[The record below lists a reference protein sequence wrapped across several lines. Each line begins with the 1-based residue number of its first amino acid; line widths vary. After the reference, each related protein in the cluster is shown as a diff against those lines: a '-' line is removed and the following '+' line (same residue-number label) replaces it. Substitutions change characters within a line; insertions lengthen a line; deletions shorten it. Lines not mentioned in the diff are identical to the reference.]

1 MQVHRCEGERS
12 VTSDQRAARFGLDD
26 RVAVITGAGTGIGR
40 GVALVLAE
48 HGADIVLAGRRPEP
62 LEQTARD
69 IEALGRRRARRP
81 DGRHRGRASVSGWST
96 ERVSELGRLDV
107 LVNNAGGA
115 TTKPIAEWTPE
126 EWHQVVDLNFGS
138 VWFLSRLAAEPM
150 LAQGKGSIVNISSGS
165 SLFAF
170 PIGAPYGASKAA
182 VNNLTAS
189 FAAAWTP
196 KGIRVNALAVGAVR
210 TDMLIED
217 GKKYGLDEAAL
228 GCRERDGPDRRARRD
243 RLRRPLFR
251 VRCVEL
257 LLGAD
262 AVDQRRPEVLTRQVA
277 QGRRRT
283 HERRRAGAV
292 AARTSRT

>member
-1 MQVHRCEGERS
+1 MS
-12 VTSDQRAARFGLDD
+12 ASAPSRFGLND
-26 RVAVITGAGTGIGR
+26 RVAMITGAGTGIGR

-62 LEQTARD
+62 LEDTARD
-69 IEALGRRRARRP
+69 IEALGRRALVVPTDVTEIDQCERLVDRA
-81 DGRHRGRASVSGWST
+81 VN
-96 ERVSELGRLDV
+96 ELGRLDV
-107 LVNNAGGA
+107 LVNNAGGS
-115 TTKPIAEWTPE
+115 TTKPIAAWTPE
-126 EWHQVVDLNFGS
+126 EFHQVVDLNLGS

-165 SLFAF
+165 SMFAF

-210 TDMLIED
+210 TKMLLED

-228 GCRERDGPDRRARRD
+228 GAGNAMGRIGEPDEIGYAVLYFASDASSYCSGQTLRINGGP
-243 RLRRPLFR
+243 
-251 VRCVEL
+251 
-257 LLGAD
+257 
-262 AVDQRRPEVLTRQVA
+262 
-277 QGRRRT
+277 
-283 HERRRAGAV
+283 
-292 AARTSRT
+292 